1 MLGGLV
7 DELLRCQCC
16 LELFTDPHLLP
27 CAHRFCLDCL
37 DGVQCLTCR
46 CRLHTAHASS
56 AAPPHRRTPHLS
68 STAAP
73 RPHGH
78 NPSQSP
84 HPSPNS
90 SLDPGPALARPWPD
104 PHPAACSAPYYR
116 QDVMRSPM
124 VASALAKYCA
134 YLQPSSQHGEEASEE
149 ARSAPASQPTR
160 SSAAAAAFGDADS
173 EHAALRHGQSTLAC

>member
-46 CRLHTAHASS
+46 CRIHTAHASS
-56 AAPPHRRTPHLS
+56 AAPPHRRTPRPS
-68 STAAP
+68 SAAAP

-78 NPSQSP
+78 DPSQSP
-84 HPSPNS
+84 NPHPNS
-90 SLDPGPALARPWPD
+90 SLGPGPTLTL
-104 PHPAACSAPYYR
+104 HPAACSAPYYR

-134 YLQPSSQHGEEASEE
+134 YLHPSSQHGEEASEE

-160 SSAAAAAFGDADS
+160 SSAAAAFGDADS
-173 EHAALRHGQSTLAC
+173 EHAALLHGQRLGLGCMIKG